1 MLLKK
6 KNLALLSMLTEAPF
20 VDFAI
25 SFALVLFLLLFFF
38 LQKCVFKI
46 SKMLKKCRKRE
57 FAVEC
62 MVLSSGL
69 QMFNFNN
76 SECLMVMTR
85 PLYHNLIYALFTKYK
100 DTVVADF
107 STAIYTVFNAL
118 VNMRQADYLHINY
131 FYRDLGFV
139 FFLNRPSTGYFID
152 FFFGGTLSTKDT
164 SN

>member
-1 MLLKK
+1 
-6 KNLALLSMLTEAPF
+6 MLTEAPF

-25 SFALVLFLLLFFF
+25 SFALVLFLLPFFF
-38 LQKCVFKI
+38 FIEMCFQDQQNAKEM
-46 SKMLKKCRKRE
+46 SKTRVCGR
-57 FAVEC
+57 V
-62 MVLSSGL
+62 VLSSGL

-118 VNMRQADYLHINY
+118 VNMR
-131 FYRDLGFV
+131 
-139 FFLNRPSTGYFID
+139 
-152 FFFGGTLSTKDT
+152 
-164 SN
+164 